1 MKRMISFLLI
11 LAFCLSM
18 ACPVFATFVPSTQDP
33 PHPDYPN
40 RPNWPDRWW
49 PSFVG
54 ENPKTGDIIM
64 FWVVVLAVSVVALGA
79 VYMVYRK
86 RVSK

>member
-1 MKRMISFLLI
+1 MKKVISFLLI
-11 LAFCLSM
+11 LAFCLSL
-18 ACPVFATFVPSTQDP
+18 ACPVFAAFVPSVQRP
-33 PHPDYPN
+33 PQPNVPN
-40 RPNWPDRWW
+40 RPSWDRWW

-54 ENPKTGDIIM
+54 ENPKTGDIIL